1 MDIKLKA
8 ALPKLI
14 TDPTTLKD
22 VIASRTARMRRQIL
36 KAYAKFMRRR
46 IVGHMEKLK
55 KGGTY
60 RGAKWEPFRPYY
72 TRADGTEVPAWGGIP
87 KVRGKGKVLGR
98 LRHSGR
104 RMTSRSNLLQ
114 DTGHLKNEV
123 AAHYKVSD
131 NLSYVTIDSGGT
143 IPYEGPQYA
152 MRPLLFQNKE
162 DFAEFRSQV
171 LSRYKAFY

>member
-8 ALPKLI
+8 TMPEIL
-14 TDPTTLKD
+14 TSPTVLKE

-36 KAYAKFMRRR
+36 NAYAKFMRRR

-60 RGAKWEPFRPYY
+60 RGAYWAPFKPYY

-87 KVRGKGKVLGR
+87 KVRGKGNVKGR

-104 RMTSRSNLLQ
+104 RMTAGSKLLQ

-123 AAHYKVSD
+123 AAHYEVSD
-131 NLSYVTIDSGGT
+131 NLSSVSISSGGT
-143 IPYEGPQYA
+143 IPYEGAQHA
-152 MRPLLFQNKE
+152 MRPFMFISKE
-162 DFAEFRSQV
+162 DFTEFRSQV
-171 LSRYKAFY
+171 LSKYKAFR